1 MADDATL
8 AHRFMLINPWAAL
21 GAVTLKAGVVLAE
34 KLHATAADRLRKVCP
49 AAFDCISLVRVMT
62 VGATDPTFQNRM
74 MVRQLELRSHFHVTL
89 ETGLR

>member
-62 VGATDPTFQNRM
+62 VGATDSAFQHGM